1 MSFPS
6 TTIITARCPCRAN
19 DFSIAVPSSE
29 LPLAGS
35 ICHCDSCRHL
45 TGCLFFAAAKWPYTL
60 PQSPHLKSFSFSDSL
75 NTYFCDI
82 CGTQIFSERV
92 KANSGQQTDATETNI
107 VYVKSGA
114 LEETEGVVK
123 YETHLCIGDTTDGG
137 VSDWISEVPDTSM
150 MKRWKGMT
158 EQREQVPVGWRAQG
172 HSTTTTEAN
181 NSGHGADKIRG
192 SCKCGGV
199 SFHITRPDAKS
210 ADWSLDLRQHKPE
223 YEKPKEPWW
232 LSGPDKDK
240 YTTNCCCCAS
250 CRFASGVDFVSW
262 TFVPSHNIRP
272 AGDAEGQDWSTS
284 FGTLKTYASS
294 ERSEWCFCS
303 KCGAM
308 CFLKLN
314 GERPN
319 VVDVASGLL
328 WSEEGARAED
338 WLWWL
343 TEKISFDEEGG
354 KRPLVEALRSGLKSW
369 NEVHGNKMQFEEKA
383 QHLGYK

>member
-1 MSFPS
+1 M
-6 TTIITARCPCRAN
+6 
-19 DFSIAVPSSE
+19 
-29 LPLAGS
+29 
-35 ICHCDSCRHL
+35 
-45 TGCLFFAAAKWPYTL
+45 
-60 PQSPHLKSFSFSDSL
+60 
-75 NTYFCDI
+75 
-82 CGTQIFSERV
+82 
-92 KANSGQQTDATETNI
+92 
-107 VYVKSGA
+107 
-114 LEETEGVVK
+114 K

-137 VSDWISEVPDTSM
+137 VSDWISEVPGTSM
-150 MKRWKGMT
+150 MKRWKGMA
-158 EQREQVPVGWRAQG
+158 EQSEQVPVGWQAQG

-181 NSGHGADKIRG
+181 NSAHRADKIRG

-240 YTTNCCCCAS
+240 YTTNCCCCAF

-272 AGDAEGQDWSTS
+272 AGDVEGQDWSTS

-294 ERSEWCFCS
+294 ERSEWCFCG